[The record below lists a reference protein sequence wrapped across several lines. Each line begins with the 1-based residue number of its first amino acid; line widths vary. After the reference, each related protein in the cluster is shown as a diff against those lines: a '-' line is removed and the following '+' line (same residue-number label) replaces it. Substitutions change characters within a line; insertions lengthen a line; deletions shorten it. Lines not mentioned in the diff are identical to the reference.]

1 MKRLRDAINNEV
13 CALLL
18 VCLSVSFNPSPVLA
32 DDLNESKE
40 RLTKI
45 QEQIEEALQGL
56 RNKES
61 QSGSLS
67 EELTRLS
74 AETRKIERLTQK
86 SSQQLSE
93 LSTRLKKQRHSLKEI
108 EQQQRRTE
116 QQIRHRLVVLY
127 KTGEVGL
134 IKALLSEAESPRE
147 IAEKYAFLSRMV
159 RHDRALLTE
168 YRQQSESH
176 RLLMAELESSRQ
188 KQAAVVKR
196 RKDEEDALRKARKSK
211 QVLLAKVNQDADLLE
226 GLVQELKAK
235 ALRLNGLVK
244 KLETAQEQPYTEA
257 LDGLSSQKGR
267 LFWPVSGKLRV
278 GFGTSRHGD
287 LNTLIES
294 HGFDIEAAAGTPVNA
309 VAAGR
314 VIFAKRLRGY
324 GKLMIV
330 DHGEKFYT
338 LYAHVA
344 RFTKKLGDPVVAEEV
359 IAFSGFE
366 GRDAV
371 YFEIRQGGKPLDPS
385 DWLRP
390 R

>member
-1 MKRLRDAINNEV
+1 MKRLCEAIGKSF
-13 CALLL
+13 CTLLFVGL
-18 VCLSVSFNPSPVLA
+18 AMLFTASPVAA
-32 DDLNESKE
+32 DDLDESKA
-40 RLTKI
+40 RLSQI
-45 QEQIEEALQGL
+45 QKQIEEALQGL

-61 QSGSLS
+61 QSGTLS
-67 EELTRLS
+67 EELARLS
-74 AETRKIERLTQK
+74 AETRRIERLTQK
-86 SSQQLSE
+86 SNQQLSE
-93 LSTRLKKQRHSLKEI
+93 LSARLEKQRRSLKEI
-108 EQQQRRTE
+108 EQQQSQTE

-159 RHDRALLTE
+159 RHDRALLVE

-176 RLLMAELESSRQ
+176 RVLLVELEDLRK
-188 KQAAVVKR
+188 KQAAVVDR
-196 RKDEEDALRKARKSK
+196 RKDEEEALRKARRSK
-211 QVLLAKVNQDADLLE
+211 KALLAKVNQDADLLE
-226 GLVQELKAK
+226 GVVQELKAK

-244 KLETAQEQPYTEA
+244 KLETEQTQPYTGT

-267 LFWPVSGKLRV
+267 LFWPVPGKLRV

-287 LNTLIES
+287 LGTLIES
-294 HGFDIEAAAGTPVNA
+294 HGFDIEAAVGTPVNA
-309 VAAGR
+309 VAKGR

-324 GKLMIV
+324 GRLLIV
-330 DHGEKFYT
+330 DHGKKFYT

-344 RFTKKLGDPVVAEEV
+344 RFTKKLGDMVAAEEV
-359 IAFSGFE
+359 VAFSGFE

-385 DWLRP
+385 SWLRP

>member
-1 MKRLRDAINNEV
+1 MKRLRDAIGKRL
-13 CALLL
+13 CTLLFVGL
-18 VCLSVSFNPSPVLA
+18 AVSFNASSVAA

-40 RLTKI
+40 RLNKI
-45 QEQIEEALQGL
+45 QKQIEEAMQGL

-61 QSGSLS
+61 QSGTLS
-67 EELTRLS
+67 EELARLS
-74 AETRKIERLTQK
+74 TETRRIERLAQK
-86 SSQQLSE
+86 SNQQLLE
-93 LSTRLKKQRHSLKEI
+93 LSARLEKQRHSLKEI
-108 EQQQRRTE
+108 EHQQDQTE
-116 QQIRHRLVVLY
+116 KQIRHRLVVLY

-159 RHDRALLTE
+159 RHDRALLAE

-176 RLLMAELESSRQ
+176 RVLMIELEALRK
-188 KQAAVVKR
+188 KQAAVVDR
-196 RKDEEDALRKARKSK
+196 RKDEKEALRRARNSK
-211 QVLLAKVNQDADLLE
+211 KTLLAKVNQDADLLE
-226 GLVQELKAK
+226 GVVQELKAK

-244 KLETAQEQPYTEA
+244 KLETAQTQPYTGS
-257 LDGLSSQKGR
+257 LGGLSSQKGR
-267 LFWPVSGKLRV
+267 LFWPVPGKLRV

-287 LNTLIES
+287 LGTLIES
-294 HGFDIEAAAGTPVNA
+294 HGFDIAAASGTPVNA
-309 VAAGR
+309 VATGR

-344 RFTKKLGDPVVAEEV
+344 RFTKKLGDMVAAEEV

-385 DWLRP
+385 SWLRP